1 MEYQFTSRNFQQ
13 EVLDSKQPV
22 LVDFY
27 ANWCGPC
34 RSMMPTI
41 AQLADE
47 YNGRVK
53 VGKVN
58 SDEEPELARQFGV
71 MSIPAFFILKDG
83 KIVDQMVGAMPK
95 PALEQRLNAQL

>member
-13 EVLDSKQPV
+13 EVLDSKRPV